1 MGHVDRIA
9 RTDIDFLQYRLLY
22 NGLLSEARSIHAIY
36 EEASS
41 WVGVFP
47 TIYSHIGHKKDIE
60 EASENLV
67 GKNPCTLSHH
77 LKAFRT
83 FMLTTLCLT
92 KVLLVI

>member
-22 NGLLSEARSIHAIY
+22 NGLLSEAGCIHAIY

-47 TIYSHIGHKKDIE
+47 PIYSHIGHKKDIE
-60 EASENLV
+60 E
-67 GKNPCTLSHH
+67 GKNANRAHSNDKGSSFT
-77 LKAFRT
+77 KACPVNK
-83 FMLTTLCLT
+83 L
-92 KVLLVI
+92 